1 MTLNTYKL
9 VVIDIDGTLLIR
21 ADEIS
26 NENKAALAELK
37 RRGIR
42 VSLCSGRATGAARTV
57 LDQLDLDGYHIF
69 FDGALVT
76 NPATGENVYIK
87 TIAPDLLRR
96 AVDFAR
102 EHHVIF
108 DIFTANGYFA
118 EEESWVTDI
127 RRDYFKVNAT
137 LADFHNLPP
146 GEIPIKGTL
155 VVRSAEEKAGAQ
167 EFREHFGKELHLSL
181 TKTPAYPD
189 VDFINV
195 IAPGS
200 SKRSAL
206 DALCVHLGISLEEV
220 MAIGDGPNDI
230 PILSV
235 VGLGV
240 AMGNASPDVKA
251 CSRYTTGDVDH
262 NGVAEAIKR
271 FLLG

>member
-1 MTLNTYKL
+1 M
-9 VVIDIDGTLLIR
+9 VIDIDGTLLIR

-26 NENKAALAELK
+26 DENKAALAELK
-37 RRGIR
+37 RRGIK

-76 NPATGENVYIK
+76 NPETHDNVYVK
-87 TIAPDLLRR
+87 TIGPDLLKR
-96 AVDFAR
+96 AVDFTH
-102 EHHVIF
+102 ENDIIF
-108 DIFTANGYFA
+108 DIFTATGYFA
-118 EEESWVTDI
+118 ERESWVTDI

-137 LADFHNLPP
+137 IADFSRLPP

-155 VVRSAEEKAGAQ
+155 VVRSPEEKAGAQ
-167 EFREHFGKELHLSL
+167 RFREHFDKELHLSL

-195 IAPGS
+195 IAPGA

-206 DALCVHLGISLEEV
+206 DALTRYLGISFDEV

-230 PILSV
+230 PILSA

-240 AMGNASPDVKA
+240 AMGNASQDVKA
-251 CSRYTTGDVDH
+251 SARYTTEDVDH
-262 NGVAEAIKR
+262 NGLAEAIRR
-271 FLLG
+271 FVLN